1 VPSSASLF
9 LQRQG
14 GLAKIA
20 LTERDELPTDVAVC
34 DFKPCYA
41 WGCALVGSR
50 HATGIQVKH
59 VPASFVSRNMGVPVQ
74 DKINVIWQ
82 MIGRYMLET
91 EFQSV
96 SRKIDNQWPFV
107 IAVAISSHDSDL
119 RANRPELV
127 ENSLRANVAQVPD
140 FISVLGDFSNGFR
153 QTVVGVGQY
162 EDTQVVLRF
171 LRRWHSGESYLYN
184 LLRATRSRC
193 MFRSVR

>member
-1 VPSSASLF
+1 VPNSLF
-9 LQRQG
+9 PEWKD
-14 GLAKIA
+14 GLARIA
-20 LTERDELPTDVAVC
+20 LTERDELPTNVAIC

-59 VPASFVSRNMGVPVQ
+59 APASFVSRNVRVPVQ
-74 DKINVIWQ
+74 DKVNVIRQ
-82 MIGRYMLET
+82 IVGGYMLEA

-119 RANRPELV
+119 RPNGAELV
-127 ENSLRANVAQVPD
+127 ENCLRANVAQVPD
-140 FISVLGDFSNGFR
+140 FISVLRDLSNGFR
-153 QTVVGVGQY
+153 QTIVGVGQN

-171 LRRWHSGESYLYN
+171 LRRWHSDKSYLYN
-184 LLRATRSRC
+184 LLRATRSGC
-193 MFRSVR
+193 MFRGVR

>member
-1 VPSSASLF
+1 
-9 LQRQG
+9 
-14 GLAKIA
+14 
-20 LTERDELPTDVAVC
+20 
-34 DFKPCYA
+34 
-41 WGCALVGSR
+41 
-50 HATGIQVKH
+50 
-59 VPASFVSRNMGVPVQ
+59 MGVPVQ

-96 SRKIDNQWPFV
+96 SRKIDNQWPFE
-107 IAVAISSHDSDL
+107 IAVAISSNDSDL

-162 EDTQVVLRF
+162 EDTQVALRF
-171 LRRWHSGESYLYN
+171 LRRWHSGKSYLYK
-184 LLRATRSRC
+184 LLCATRSGC
-193 MFRSVR
+193 MFRCVR

>member
-1 VPSSASLF
+1 MPNSASLF
-9 LQRQG
+9 PQWQD

-20 LTERDELPTDVAVC
+20 LTERDELPTDFAIC
-34 DFKPCYA
+34 DFKPRDA

-59 VPASFVSRNMGVPVQ
+59 APASFVSRNVRVPVQ

-82 MIGRYMLET
+82 MVGLYMLEA

-119 RANRPELV
+119 RPNRVKLV
-127 ENSLRANVAQVPD
+127 ENCLRANVAQVPD
-140 FISVLGDFSNGFR
+140 FIGVLGDFSNGFR
-153 QTVVGVGQY
+153 QTIVSIGQN
-162 EDTQVVLRF
+162 EDTQVVLRS
-171 LRRWHSGESYLYN
+171 LWRWHSRESYLYK
-184 LLRATRSRC
+184 LLRATRSGC
-193 MFRSVR
+193 MLGCVR

>member
-1 VPSSASLF
+1 
-9 LQRQG
+9 
-14 GLAKIA
+14 
-20 LTERDELPTDVAVC
+20 
-34 DFKPCYA
+34 
-41 WGCALVGSR
+41 
-50 HATGIQVKH
+50 
-59 VPASFVSRNMGVPVQ
+59 VPVQ